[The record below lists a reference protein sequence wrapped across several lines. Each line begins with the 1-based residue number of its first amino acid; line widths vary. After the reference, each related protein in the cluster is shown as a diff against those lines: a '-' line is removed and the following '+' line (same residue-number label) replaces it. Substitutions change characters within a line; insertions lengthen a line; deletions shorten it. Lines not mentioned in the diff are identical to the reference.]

1 MKFVPVYRFILNN
14 LNKNKNVKYLHISS
28 DFMSIIIIN
37 VVLMSSSLGIWC
49 APLPP
54 LLLSKVWKGLFRYF
68 GNYGRYQNWL
78 YARLLNVKNNKL
90 RQNNSWIYSKSLSIC
105 LSIYLSICL
114 SVYLS
119 IYLYIC
125 LSINLSIYTTI

>member
-54 LLLSKVWKGLFRYF
+54 PTFIKSMKGIVQIFWQLWKVP
-68 GNYGRYQNWL
+68 
-78 YARLLNVKNNKL
+78 KL
-90 RQNNSWIYSKSLSIC
+90 IIRKAAKREKQQIK
-105 LSIYLSICL
+105 
-114 SVYLS
+114 
-119 IYLYIC
+119 
-125 LSINLSIYTTI
+125 TE